1 MSGRAENQSGSF
13 PARGRGDSR
22 QILLRDAQF
31 VLVFRAMKAT
41 PGTLR
46 EGGAAFGTTHW
57 SVVGACRDDG
67 EMATGASHAAL
78 TRLCRD
84 YWPPLY
90 SFVRRR
96 GYAPA
101 DAQDLVQGFFA
112 YFLRNKAYMQAKR
125 AKGKFRSFL
134 LASVKHYIAN
144 VWDREHALKR
154 GGDYEFVLL
163 DTEVEAVEANNIC
176 EPVTASDEEQ
186 AYEQRWAHALV
197 GCALMH
203 LSEEF
208 PDGAKAR
215 LFSELKPFLCG
226 GADLPSQVEV
236 AARLEMPIGT
246 LRSHLLRLRLH
257 YAELLRE
264 EVARTIGTG
273 DDVDEELRH
282 FRKILIG

>member
-1 MSGRAENQSGSF
+1 VEIRAKMFLSDAWF
-13 PARGRGDSR
+13 
-22 QILLRDAQF
+22 LL
-31 VLVFRAMKAT
+31 LSRAMKAT

-46 EGGAAFGTTHW
+46 DGGAAFDTTHW
-57 SVVGACRDDG
+57 SVVGACRDDSG
-67 EMATGASHAAL
+67 MAAGAACAAL

-101 DAQDLVQGFFA
+101 DAQDLVQGFLA
-112 YFLRNKAYMQAKR
+112 SFLKSKAYLHAER

-134 LASVKHYIAN
+134 LASLKHYLAN
-144 VWDREHALKR
+144 VWDREHAHKR
-154 GGDYEFVLL
+154 GGDYKFVLL
-163 DTEVEAVEANNIC
+163 DTEVEAVEALHMC
-176 EPVTASDEEQ
+176 EPVTASDDEQ
-186 AYEQRWAHALV
+186 AYEQRWANTLV
-197 GCALMH
+197 ACALAH
-203 LSEEF
+203 VDEEYSNR
-208 PDGAKAR
+208 AKAR

-226 GADLPSQVEV
+226 GADLPSQLEV

-246 LRSHLLRLRLH
+246 LRSHLLRLRVR

-264 EVARTIGTG
+264 EVARTIGSA

-282 FRKILIG
+282 FRKLLTG